1 MNIVDDNISYVIPLD
16 EIDLNYY
23 YGKDYFSNDPMPL
36 WNTNSSIYY
45 ELKIFAQRKSQLNQT
60 RINGTDES
68 FTENPKYQCHI
79 CNSSVPIVYKKQH
92 INSQKHKTFLK
103 IIETVM
109 VRARHCLVQTQDDNH
124 QLKPMQHSYY
134 CEPCSTEVKIINRE
148 DHDMSKD
155 HFKSLMH
162 VKFLNDLLK
171 IYIDKEHL
179 EKVDFEYMTDD
190 PANYAQNGNCKQH
203 ECDADDLNENDEI
216 NKFLDLMQN
225 LDDNDDAQNLCN
237 ESENE
242 TTSPSSLTDIE
253 VIAGKETTDT
263 KTTTS
268 NGTQLKVT
276 NLKEYIDM
284 LLSNENAQISNK
296 ITVIGDRLNIEAVD
310 KSIVTVSEDNFHSF
324 MRDADGKVTFCK
336 VCDVSIKDKN
346 SHVLTP
352 EHMRRVMAP
361 IQDMHGIRQVR
372 SDSESS
378 SELPLPRLT
387 LKRVTPNKLAEEKI
401 DQVLEEIKREDGDEW
416 VTVDTASGERSTLVP
431 FKKRR
436 YVEALADDNS
446 ETTIC
451 TVEEKQVLKQSITIE
466 KAHKPKAMSSDESDG
481 EEKRQDEK
489 KQQHM
494 QQQPEAELPQL
505 TNEPSSSSMM
515 HAPCQDEARA
525 GTSASECGSSQK
537 QHSLQEFWLG
547 ELRKNFNEL
556 EYSKVL
562 RDAEFTEEQSEILQ
576 QSFAQ
581 LSRKM
586 SYIKAHSERFL
597 KTHKCRRCEFSIS
610 HQCMPLDFMRSVP
623 FGTELMAETLIVP
636 HQTVVCDC
644 GFAFSHTHLKRTR
657 RPVKQSYAERY
668 TPHLQLYMR
677 SVNVSCPKCY
687 TKIVM
692 NSLDDNVCCE
702 LATWDCIAGNER
714 EMFYTGIKRCLAY
727 SGTDAP
733 PLDEFFACS
742 KGCCLIYHHCSE
754 G

>member
-1 MNIVDDNISYVIPLD
+1 MFLATRATSELELKCPTVQRETYRRCVRHVNKQCREITRSLVSSLESQRHDVITLTEIKQKFDNSKMNIVDDNISYVIPLD

-60 RINGTDES
+60 RINGTDEY

-179 EKVDFEYMTDD
+179 EKVDFEYMTND

-268 NGTQLKVT
+268 NGIQLKVT

-361 IQDMHGIRQVR
+361 IQDMHGIRQGYCFVN
-372 SDSESS
+372 
-378 SELPLPRLT
+378 LMNYTYCPMPLTKSPRHERNGNVFAVKAQT
-387 LKRVTPNKLAEEKI
+387 WVPQPN
-401 DQVLEEIKREDGDEW
+401 
-416 VTVDTASGERSTLVP
+416 LVP
-431 FKKRR
+431 
-436 YVEALADDNS
+436 
-446 ETTIC
+446 
-451 TVEEKQVLKQSITIE
+451 
-466 KAHKPKAMSSDESDG
+466 H
-481 EEKRQDEK
+481 
-489 KQQHM
+489 
-494 QQQPEAELPQL
+494 
-505 TNEPSSSSMM
+505 
-515 HAPCQDEARA
+515 
-525 GTSASECGSSQK
+525 
-537 QHSLQEFWLG
+537 
-547 ELRKNFNEL
+547 
-556 EYSKVL
+556 
-562 RDAEFTEEQSEILQ
+562 SEIW
-576 QSFAQ
+576 S
-581 LSRKM
+581 
-586 SYIKAHSERFL
+586 KA
-597 KTHKCRRCEFSIS
+597 
-610 HQCMPLDFMRSVP
+610 
-623 FGTELMAETLIVP
+623 
-636 HQTVVCDC
+636 
-644 GFAFSHTHLKRTR
+644 
-657 RPVKQSYAERY
+657 
-668 TPHLQLYMR
+668 
-677 SVNVSCPKCY
+677 
-687 TKIVM
+687 
-692 NSLDDNVCCE
+692 
-702 LATWDCIAGNER
+702 
-714 EMFYTGIKRCLAY
+714 
-727 SGTDAP
+727 
-733 PLDEFFACS
+733 
-742 KGCCLIYHHCSE
+742 
-754 G
+754 